1 MKKKYNSIHLT
12 SVYIQS
18 QWILSWKTPI
28 RGRNGR
34 KVDVTIKNGALSS
47 QGIDY
52 SKNLYVEHPNT
63 HVSFYGLVAPYWGEN
78 INIVKEAALQ
88 FPNVK
93 SLGWD
98 IVLTERGPLILEVNS
113 DYDILAQQ
121 TCTQAFGLN
130 VDFYNELNNYSKGT
144 VYQKYF
150 KNMDWIEILF
160 ESLIYSGSNNIS
172 NLAAMKL
179 TFSFNCII

>member
-1 MKKKYNSIHLT
+1 M
-12 SVYIQS
+12 
-18 QWILSWKTPI
+18 
-28 RGRNGR
+28 
-34 KVDVTIKNGALSS
+34 
-47 QGIDY
+47 
-52 SKNLYVEHPNT
+52 
-63 HVSFYGLVAPYWGEN
+63 
-78 INIVKEAALQ
+78 Q

-150 KNMDWIEILF
+150 KNMD
-160 ESLIYSGSNNIS
+160 
-172 NLAAMKL
+172 
-179 TFSFNCII
+179 